1 MKKRSSLFI
10 KLLVIGILAFV
21 LFAAWLFDY
30 IRAKEFDV
38 DIIYVSDTTPY
49 AMEEDK
55 VLLTV
60 RVTHKGE
67 PCVDHEVE
75 VRTGENQGRFSTY
88 LDTTDENG
96 CVTFEYVPYY
106 ENEWTK
112 AGPITI
118 TVLELSNSIFVE
130 VNVIEEFNIIE
141 VQPLG

>member
-1 MKKRSSLFI
+1 MPSSS
-10 KLLVIGILAFV
+10 ILSPKY
-21 LFAAWLFDY
+21 Y
-30 IRAKEFDV
+30 ICVMNYFYYTYT
-38 DIIYVSDTTPY
+38 ITC
-49 AMEEDK
+49 MQEEDK

-67 PCVDHEVE
+67 PCVNHEVE